1 MSNPS
6 YGQIVRRAHQLDEKI
21 DEIFGTSR
29 RRFPEVKI
37 SGCGKKRTSVLQNV
51 IKMSRTIAYLARG
64 GPFFSRLQWTSLG
77 VIDPASSSTV
87 AFSPERNRV
96 PLTEKILSVTWT
108 WFRPLARR
116 SRARDWSQLHRIYAV
131 GSGWSEGRFA
141 HARVARIARGI
152 FSHRA
157 LKELMTSDLAHSLK
171 RNEVFTASCSLRKT
185 TALPD
190 LDFTYK
196 SAIATGVA

>member
-1 MSNPS
+1 M
-6 YGQIVRRAHQLDEKI
+6 L
-21 DEIFGTSR
+21 
-29 RRFPEVKI
+29 
-37 SGCGKKRTSVLQNV
+37 
-51 IKMSRTIAYLARG
+51 
-64 GPFFSRLQWTSLG
+64 
-77 VIDPASSSTV
+77 
-87 AFSPERNRV
+87 FSPDACAAHK
-96 PLTEKILSVTWT
+96 KILFVTWT
-108 WFRPLARR
+108 WFRSLARR

-157 LKELMTSDLAHSLK
+157 LEELMTSDLAHSLK

-190 LDFTYK
+190 LDFNVTTEFLLSVVTLVVTFVVINFRFVPSTFLQISGPYVHQ
-196 SAIATGVA
+196 SRGNDILATR